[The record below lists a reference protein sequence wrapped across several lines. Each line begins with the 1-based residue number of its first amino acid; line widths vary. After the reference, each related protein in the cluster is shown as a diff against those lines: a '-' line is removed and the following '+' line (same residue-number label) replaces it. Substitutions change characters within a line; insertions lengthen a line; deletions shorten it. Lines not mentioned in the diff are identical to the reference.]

1 MSASQLDNLE
11 QLDFLPGWYIKRESR
26 KSAIRRHVL
35 LGMAAIGIM
44 ALAATL
50 LQVRREEL
58 RLYSSTLQNRMKSTN
73 QRVTEVV
80 KLQKE
85 KMELLAKAQIL
96 RQLQPS
102 MGYGQIVATL
112 GSLTPKGVGLD
123 VLELRTE
130 QIKTIRPVDKK
141 VGAPVD
147 PRLAMTKPKTITEYH
162 DVVRLEVTG
171 HAPADVMIANYIG
184 RLAESGLFHNVKM
197 MYARQGKL
205 DGVESRE
212 FMIRMEV
219 PQNVRYVP
227 LESGEVVHAD

>member
-1 MSASQLDNLE
+1 MSSIQLDNLE
-11 QLDFLPGWYIKRESR
+11 QLDFLPKWYVKRESR
-26 KSAIRRHVL
+26 KSTIRRHAL
-35 LGMAAIGIM
+35 LGVVAIGVMI
-44 ALAATL
+44 LAATL

-85 KMELLAKAQIL
+85 KLELLAKAQIL

-112 GSLTPKGVGLD
+112 SSMTPKGVGLD
-123 VLELRTE
+123 ALDVRTD
-130 QIKTIRPVDKK
+130 QVKTVRPVEKAA
-141 VGAPVD
+141 GAAPD
-147 PRLAMTKPKTITEYH
+147 PRLVMTKPKTITEYH
-162 DVVRLEVTG
+162 EVVRLEVTG

-184 RLAESGLFHNVKM
+184 KLAESGLFQNVKM
-197 MYARQGKL
+197 MYARQGRL

-212 FMIRMEV
+212 FMIRMDV
-219 PQNVRYVP
+219 PLNVRYVP
-227 LESGEVVHAD
+227 AEGPEVVHAN